1 MTPGDSSDGWNRRDT
16 TAQRKQSMQ
25 KNNGIEEPA
34 ES

>member
-1 MTPGDSSDGWNRRDT
+1 MKLGDNSDGWNRRDT

-25 KNNGIEEPA
+25 KNNGIEELA